1 MEAHVWS
8 PALLLS
14 LLPCGPLAMAITVFG
29 FDFWIYVMEIVTLN
43 LGGSNTPE
51 VGRVWSGVGEC
62 GAGGGVVLFQW
73 L

>member
-1 MEAHVWS
+1 
-8 PALLLS
+8 
-14 LLPCGPLAMAITVFG
+14 MAITVFG
-29 FDFWIYVMEIVTLN
+29 LDFCIYVMEIITLN

-62 GAGGGVVLFQW
+62 GAGGGVVLFKW